1 MNYRDAIQYL
11 YESLPMFQRIGQAA
25 FKKDLSNTLALCE
38 QLGNPQYAFP
48 SIHIAGTNGKGS
60 SAHSLA
66 AVLQTAGYKTGLYT
80 SPHLKEFTERIRI
93 NGQEIKQEA
102 VVTFVTENQ
111 AFLEELKP
119 SFFET
124 TVAMAFDYFRQEE
137 VDIAIIEVGMGGR
150 LDSTN
155 VIHPLV
161 SLITHIGYDHMEFL
175 GDSLDKIAAEKAGII
190 KEGVP
195 VVIGERQPDTE
206 KVFIESARA
215 QKSVIYFAQDSYQ
228 VKVNQI
234 VNGRYTVDIARYG
247 QLLYTDVSLSLG
259 SHYQLKNLPGILMVL
274 DLMTEMGYPVSD
286 SDIREGLAHVT
297 QLTGLKGRWQVI
309 RQQPLTICDTG
320 HNQGAMREIVKQLE
334 ALSYRRL
341 FVVLGFSAEKDL
353 SSILPLLPQDA
364 YYLFCSADIPR
375 AMPAA
380 TLAANAREYD
390 LKGEVLPTVGAAY
403 DRAQALAEPED
414 CIFVG
419 GSTFVVAEIE
429 DL

>member
-1 MNYRDAIQYL
+1 
-11 YESLPMFQRIGQAA
+11 MFQRIGQAA
-25 FKKDLSNTLALCE
+25 FKKDLSNTLALCK
-38 QLGNPQYAFP
+38 QLGNPQQAFP

-66 AVLQTAGYKTGLYT
+66 AVLQTAGFKTGLYT

-111 AFLEELKP
+111 TFLEELQP

-155 VIHPLV
+155 VINPLV

-175 GDSLDKIAAEKAGII
+175 GDSLDKIAAEKAGIV

-195 VVIGERQPDTE
+195 VVIGERQADTE
-206 KVFIESARA
+206 KVFVETARA
-215 QKSVIYFAQDSYQ
+215 QKSAIYFAQDRYQ
-228 VKVNQI
+228 AKVNQV
-234 VNGRYTVDIARYG
+234 VNGKYTVDIARYG
-247 QLLYTDVSLSLG
+247 QLLYTAVKLSLG

-274 DLMTEMGYPVSD
+274 DLINEMGYAVTE

-353 SSILPLLPQDA
+353 SSILPLLPKDA
-364 YYLFCSADIPR
+364 YYLFCSAAIPR
-375 AMPAA
+375 AMPAP
-380 TLAANAREYD
+380 TLAANAQEYD
-390 LKGEVLPTVGAAY
+390 LNGEVLSTVGTAY
-403 DRAQALAEPED
+403 DRAQALAEPDD